1 MLAPRNSA
9 KVDVKTDPRLCPWS
23 LKGIKTEQSCRKTK
37 SIFPRIE
44 TSFNMLTALQAW
56 TTSCRSLNEDVKL
69 HYRTPR
75 WGLWGRENREKKGE
89 DEEDR
94 VARCQVLTV
103 TGHPIATETWVRGHS
118 VGGAARGGE
127 KGRACAPSS
136 GAAKAL
142 AWITRLL
149 SRRFGD
155 AGWEVTYSVALK
167 RTHRLARQQQQGS
180 VCARLVTTAILHLAH
195 KHLCALGEDE
205 LGQLGWS
212 NRTAR
217 SAAGH

>member
-1 MLAPRNSA
+1 MWRQARVCVREVWRAQKQNSPAGRRKAFSQELKHPSTCWQRSRLGPLPVAPWMKMWNFIIEPPDEA
-9 KVDVKTDPRLCPWS
+9 CE
-23 LKGIKTEQSCRKTK
+23 GGKTEKRK
-37 SIFPRIE
+37 R
-44 TSFNMLTALQAW
+44 
-56 TTSCRSLNEDVKL
+56 R
-69 HYRTPR
+69 RR
-75 WGLWGRENREKKGE
+75 RRRGG
-89 DEEDR
+89 
-94 VARCQVLTV
+94 QVLTV

-118 VGGAARGGE
+118 VGGAARGRG
-127 KGRACAPSS
+127 KGRARAPSS